1 MPANLYLAPVG
12 ADKTATVVAG
22 LRAAL
27 GRGGQT
33 LPSVW
38 VLTANRRQQ
47 LSFRGQLL
55 SQYPQDQTFF
65 NIEFFSFYTLYE
77 RLLNLAAQPA
87 RKIAKAT
94 QLALL
99 RSLAER
105 MQAERQLRYFQ
116 QIAQTRGFIEILAD
130 LINELKQ
137 NHVDDEKFAR
147 EAISDKDRDLAALY
161 QLYQKTLKEQNLVDI
176 EGEGW
181 LALATLRDQPTI
193 VGAVQRVIVDG
204 FDQYTPVQARLL
216 AQLARTVP
224 QVDITL
230 TALPAAAQAFSRR
243 SPLARQRLEE
253 AFHELGI
260 KLQVETLAE
269 KDSARH
275 ADLWRLG
282 QFLFQNKAAK
292 PHSAAIR
299 LLAMPSEA
307 EETRAVLRAVKA
319 QLRAGARADDI
330 MIALR
335 DWDRYAAYFRQAQ
348 TEYKLPLLLHNQPL
362 LHTVPVIAALIDLLE
377 LSPHFRRI
385 ELLDVLRSPYFDT
398 GMSAQDVDLLDRL
411 SRERLF
417 LRGSEADWVK
427 MVKLAAQHPW
437 IDDEDIDEDS
447 VLDISERTESLA
459 GKLARFL
466 DGIKPPEKATVADY
480 VDWLGRLLG
489 PEPEPELE
497 LELEESAEAPGEFSL
512 GIHERASDSA
522 LATDDIAQR
531 DSAALQS
538 LHKIQDSM
546 LVCGQILAQELA
558 QSSEIAWARF
568 WSDLKYALQ
577 TTSGQASGRARNG
590 RVLVST
596 ATEARGLP
604 QAHVYVMGL
613 SEGLLPAETGD
624 DPIYLDTERERLR
637 ARGIHLSTQA
647 ERADDRGLFV
657 ELISLPRQSLTLSRP
672 AYKDGKP
679 WLESTLWSAALQA
692 FPETPIEEA
701 DIGKV
706 APPAKAASQ
715 AELLLAMA
723 DLHQNR
729 PGMFKKNE
737 GAWRAWLASPPEQA
751 RLWRQIR
758 HGQNIELRRLS
769 NYHAYDEYSGQ
780 LSRPFALKTVKKMLG
795 PRRVWSASQF
805 KDYGACGF
813 RFFAKRLLKLEE
825 IAEPEA
831 GYDSLQLGLLNHDIL
846 EETYFEIGAD
856 GLAIQPANLPQALEI
871 FEKVAKEKLDRA
883 PSALGFVAPAS
894 WSAEKAMLLK
904 RLRTLIKKDF
914 SAKSPL
920 NRLGAERQVYS
931 VEYKFTRQKIFF
943 PELGEALLVRG
954 QIDRIDE
961 SDGKMILAD
970 YKTGSGRI
978 PRKEMLEGRD
988 FQMMTYVMA
997 MQADQQASAE
1007 HAKLKHSLFWHLRN
1021 LEPSGELDLDNAE
1034 HLDALADA
1042 RRHVAANV
1050 QAGRAGSFPVRP
1062 NNEGGK
1068 CARYCEF
1075 ARLCRFSVTNR
1086 EKPQSHHGA

>member
-12 ADKTATVVAG
+12 ADKIATVVAS

-55 SQYPQDQTFF
+55 SRYPQDQTFF

-87 RKIAKAT
+87 RKIATAT

-137 NHVDDEKFAR
+137 NRVDDEKFAQ

-181 LALATLRDQPTI
+181 LALATLRDKPHI

-204 FDQYTPVQARLL
+204 FDQYTLVQARLL
-216 AQLARTVP
+216 AQLARAAP

-230 TALPAAAQAFSRR
+230 TALPAASQAFSRR
-243 SPLARQRLEE
+243 SPLARQRLED
-253 AFHELGI
+253 AFDELGI

-269 KDSARH
+269 KDSERH
-275 ADLWRLG
+275 EDLWRLG
-282 QFLFQNKAAK
+282 QLLFQNKAAK
-292 PHSAAIR
+292 PRSAAIR

-307 EETRAVLRAVKA
+307 EETRAVLRAAKA
-319 QLRAGARADDI
+319 QLHAGARADDI

-348 TEYKLPLLLHNQPL
+348 AEYKLPLLLHNQPL

-398 GMSAQDVDLLDRL
+398 GLSAQDVDLLDRL

-417 LRGSEADWVK
+417 LRGSKADWVQ

-437 IDDEDIDEDS
+437 IDDEDIDEDA

-466 DGIKPPEKATVADY
+466 DGIKPPEKATVEDY
-480 VDWLGRLLG
+480 IDWLDRLLG
-489 PEPEPELE
+489 PEPELE
-497 LELEESAEAPGEFSL
+497 ELEEPAEAPGEFSL
-512 GIHERASDSA
+512 GISELASDAARAS
-522 LATDDIAQR
+522 DDIAQR
-531 DSAALQS
+531 DRDALQS

-577 TTSGQASGRARNG
+577 TTSGQASGSARNG

-613 SEGLLPAETGD
+613 SEGLFPAETGD
-624 DPIYLDTERERLR
+624 DPIYLDSERERLR

-692 FPETPIEEA
+692 FPETPIEGA

-706 APPAKAASQ
+706 APPEKAASQ

-723 DLHQNR
+723 DLHANR

-737 GAWRAWLASPPEQA
+737 GAWRAWLASQPEQA

-758 HGQNIELRRLS
+758 RGQKTELSRLS
-769 NYHAYDEYSGQ
+769 NYHAFDEYSGR
-780 LSRPFALKTVKKMLG
+780 LSRPFALETVKKMLG

-846 EETYFEIGAD
+846 EETYFEIGAKE
-856 GLAIQPANLPQALEI
+856 LAIQPANLPQALEI
-871 FEKVAKEKLDRA
+871 FEKVAKEKLDSA
-883 PSALGFVAPAS
+883 PQKFGFVAPAS

-904 RLRTLIKKDF
+904 RLRALIKKDF

-943 PELGEALLVRG
+943 PELGEALLVSG

-961 SDGKMILAD
+961 SDRQMILVD
-970 YKTGSGRI
+970 YKTGSGKI
-978 PRKEMLEGRD
+978 ARKEMIDGRD

-1007 HAKLKHSLFWHLRN
+1007 HAKLKHSLFWHLRS
-1021 LEPSGELDLDNAE
+1021 LESSGELDLDNAE
-1034 HLDALADA
+1034 HLDAIVGA
-1042 RRHVAANV
+1042 RAHVAANV
-1050 QAGRAGSFPVRP
+1050 NAARAGSFPVRP